1 MLKVTKIQKCPPKSG
16 IVESDFSPGSEP
28 ETIELNSNE
37 VKNIPLG
44 SDSTGKRLRSVPQCT
59 EKGEPA
65 APKRWSKWTKTG
77 EIIQSPSKTLKK
89 NRLKEIT
96 VDQKSEIFDKNVPNN
111 SLEVEKHAIKN
122 SPLFTVILE
131 PKFTDDSQRHLSP
144 QLVTKAGDSRISE
157 LKESHDM
164 KVKPIQENIT
174 EKK

>member
-1 MLKVTKIQKCPPKSG
+1 
-16 IVESDFSPGSEP
+16 
-28 ETIELNSNE
+28 
-37 VKNIPLG
+37 
-44 SDSTGKRLRSVPQCT
+44 
-59 EKGEPA
+59 
-65 APKRWSKWTKTG
+65 
-77 EIIQSPSKTLKK
+77 
-89 NRLKEIT
+89 LKEIT
-96 VDQKSEIFDKNVPNN
+96 VDQKSEIFDKNVSNN

-174 EKK
+174 EKTKFTAIFTRKILNFWPEQGIIFINMVIYMTGCLNN